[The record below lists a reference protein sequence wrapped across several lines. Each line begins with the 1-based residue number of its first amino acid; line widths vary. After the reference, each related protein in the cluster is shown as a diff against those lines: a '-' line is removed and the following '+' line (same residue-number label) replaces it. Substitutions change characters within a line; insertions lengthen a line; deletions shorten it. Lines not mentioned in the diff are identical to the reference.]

1 MIKILTNEELNEI
14 IKNIFSFQKE
24 MIAVDDGKSTIEI
37 LSMSERVS
45 MDIMRLLIAKGID
58 LDNNSDL

>member
-1 MIKILTNEELNEI
+1 MIVVN
-14 IKNIFSFQKE
+14 
-24 MIAVDDGKSTIEI
+24 DGKFTIEI

-58 LDNNSDL
+58 LDKNSDLKFEETKNKDQLKENDDG